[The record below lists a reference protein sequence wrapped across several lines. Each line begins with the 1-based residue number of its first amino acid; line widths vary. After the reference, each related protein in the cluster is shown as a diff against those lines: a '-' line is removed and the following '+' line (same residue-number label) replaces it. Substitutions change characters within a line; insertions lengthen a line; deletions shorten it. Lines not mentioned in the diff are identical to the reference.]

1 MIDLHFL
8 KAHARWL
15 AAGFL
20 LALASSFGQTYFIA
34 LFAGEIRSTFDLS
47 HGAFGGLYTI
57 ATLASA
63 GTLVWLGHLADRMRL
78 AGLSAIALCALAAMS
93 LAMAGVSSIVMLVGV
108 LFGLRLFGQGLL
120 THIAMT
126 AMARWFAEH
135 RGRALSIAA
144 LGHPTGE
151 AILPSIV
158 VVLAIAIGWRGTWLA
173 ASAFLFA
180 AAPLVFWMLRR
191 EPASAPIRLG
201 SGARGAARS
210 DRRQWTRSEVL
221 RDRHF
226 YALLPGIMAPSFMTT
241 AVFFHQ
247 VHLAETKAWTLSW
260 FAACYPIYALAT
272 VLVSLASGWA
282 IDRTGAARLLPF
294 YLVPLASG
302 LLALATVDGPPA
314 AVLFMTLA
322 GITSGSAVTLLG
334 ALWAEL
340 YGTRHLGAIRAL
352 AVASMVL
359 SSALGPGVMGALID
373 WGVSLEDQLLAMAAY
388 ALGAAGLFHLLTP
401 RLRHLTAA

>member
-1 MIDLHFL
+1 MIDLHFF

-47 HGAFGGLYTI
+47 HGAFGGLYTL

-63 GTLVWLGHLADRMRL
+63 GTLVGLGHLADRMRL

-93 LAMAGVSSIVMLVGV
+93 LAMAGVSSTIMLVGV
-108 LFGLRLFGQGLL
+108 LFGLRLFGQGML

-144 LGHPTGE
+144 LGHPAGE
-151 AILPSIV
+151 AILPSVV
-158 VVLAIAIGWRGTWLA
+158 VVLTIAIGWRATWLA
-173 ASAFLFA
+173 ATAFLLA
-180 AAPLVFWMLRR
+180 AAPLVFWLLRR
-191 EPASAPIRLG
+191 EPASARTHLG
-201 SGARGAARS
+201 AGGAVRS

-247 VHLAETKAWTLSW
+247 VHLAETKAWTLGW

-282 IDRTGAARLLPF
+282 IDRKGAARLLPF

-322 GITSGSAVTLLG
+322 GITSGGAVTLLG

-373 WGVSLEDQLLAMAAY
+373 WGVSLEDQFLAMAAY